1 VHDVLASLLE
11 GVEAD
16 KEGICGDL
24 PLVDTLSLALVLEV
38 SILELRAGL
47 ESES

>member
-1 VHDVLASLLE
+1 VHDVLAALLE

-16 KEGICGDL
+16 KESVGGDL
-24 PLVDTLSLALVLEV
+24 PLVGTLGLALVLEV
-38 SILELRAGL
+38 GILELRAGL